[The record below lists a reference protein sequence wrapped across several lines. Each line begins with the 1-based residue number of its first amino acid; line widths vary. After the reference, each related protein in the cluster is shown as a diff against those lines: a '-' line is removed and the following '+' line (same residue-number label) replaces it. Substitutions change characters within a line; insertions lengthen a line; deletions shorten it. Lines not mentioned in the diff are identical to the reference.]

1 MKIFLTGATGFMGGE
16 LLKALHARGHEI
28 TALVRDPEKAKGI
41 PAGVQLSSGAV
52 ENLHSYRAQLPGQDA
67 VVHVAALVKMWVRD
81 SSEFDRINVEATHN
95 MIRAAA
101 DAGIPKF
108 VYASSFMA
116 LGPSNGKPLTE
127 EDPRRLSVTHN
138 DYERTKFLAD
148 QAARKL
154 IADGLPVYILYPG
167 IIYGPGNLTA
177 GNIVA
182 RNLIPFLNGKMPFG
196 LPLLAWSYVTVHDV
210 VNGFIKVI
218 EGNPP
223 SRRYILG
230 GDNQTGEAFY
240 KTVQEVTGKKPPA
253 FNMPFSVAKLAG
265 YGEYG
270 LALLFGREP
279 RLLTHQVVEIY
290 KHSWAYDSSLAQ
302 KEIGYTITPLK
313 DGLIEMIG
321 WLKNA
326 RLVK

>member
-1 MKIFLTGATGFMGGE
+1 MKIFITGATGFMGGE
-16 LLKALHARGHEI
+16 LLKALHARGHEM
-28 TALVRDPEKAKGI
+28 TALVRDPKKAKDF
-41 PAGVQLSSGAV
+41 PPNVQLAAGAV
-52 ENLHSYRAQLPGQDA
+52 ENLHSYRALLPGHDA

-81 SSEFDRINVEATHN
+81 SSEFDRVNVEATHN
-95 MIRAAA
+95 AIRAAA
-101 DAGIPKF
+101 EAGVPKF

-196 LPLLAWSYVTVHDV
+196 LPILSWSYVTVHDV

-230 GDNQTGEAFY
+230 GDNQSGEAFY
-240 KTVQEVTGKKPPA
+240 KTIQEITGKKPPL
-253 FNMPFSVAKLAG
+253 FNMPFPVAKLAG

-326 RLVK
+326 GLVK